1 MGSLQLA
8 ALFVFPRLSTRSQW
22 SVVSGQW
29 SVVSGQ
35 WSVKMMA
42 DFDVSQVLLK
52 SLWTFL
58 TGQSRLIAGN

>member
-1 MGSLQLA
+1 MGQPATGCPFCVST
-8 ALFVFPRLSTRSQW
+8 VFNQW

-42 DFDVSQVLLK
+42 DFDVCQELFK

-58 TGQSRLIAGN
+58 IGQSRLIAGN